1 MKRDLDLLRKMLLRI
16 EEIDPTKSKITINS
30 FSDLCDYPPHFTSH

>member
-16 EEIDPTKSKITINS
+16 EELDPTYNGPVNS
-30 FSDLCDYPPHFTSH
+30 DQY